1 VVLRES
7 GASRTAWFA
16 GDVERTYWITGHGD
30 LLRLL
35 HNTIRWL
42 TDDTSMVHVDGP
54 GFIEMFCWETAP
66 GYAVHLLNYSNAN
79 AFHGWLQSTEP
90 LGAQHVTMKLPAGV
104 NVKSVELLRAEAV
117 APHRLEDQV
126 LRFTIPAVDDYE
138 VAAITV
144 G

>member
-7 GASRTAWFA
+7 GASRTAWLA
-16 GDVERTYWITGHGD
+16 GDVERTYWVTGHGD

-42 TDDTSMVHVDGP
+42 TDDTWMVHVDGP
-54 GFIEMFCWETAP
+54 GFVEMFCWETAP
-66 GYAVHLLNYSNAN
+66 GYAVHLLNYSNTN

-90 LGAQHVTMKLPAGV
+90 LGAQVVTMKLPAGV
-104 NVKSVELLRAEAV
+104 SVKSVELLKAENAV
-117 APHRLEDQV
+117 PYRVEEQV